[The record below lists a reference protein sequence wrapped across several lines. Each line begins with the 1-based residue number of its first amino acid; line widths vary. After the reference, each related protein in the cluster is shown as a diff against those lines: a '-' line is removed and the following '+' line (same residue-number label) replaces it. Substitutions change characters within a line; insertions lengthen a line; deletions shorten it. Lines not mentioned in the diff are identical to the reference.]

1 MQAPAVF
8 HLTEKFRSP
17 PVFRH
22 GRGRNL
28 KFLPSSRMRMNALKR
43 SFLFFL
49 LFCLQV
55 SKFLSICTNSFFF
68 LLLLFQRIYLTG
80 GFSSLF
86 LFFCRSFLS
95 FFRICSFCCVHFRC
109 PRLTHA
115 ASGMRIWYDGGM
127 TVHAGT
133 HASCRV
139 PPNRK
144 NPPPFFRHG
153 IRNSS
158 FLVLFFFSFP
168 KFLST
173 RTSSFFFFSLLRI

>member
-1 MQAPAVF
+1 MVVF
-8 HLTEKFRSP
+8 HLTGKSRSP
-17 PVFRH
+17 PFFRH
-22 GRGRNL
+22 GRKRIP

-43 SFLFFL
+43 SFLFSF
-49 LFCLQV
+49 LFCFQV

-127 TVHAGT
+127 TVHTGT

-144 NPPPFFRHG
+144 IPPPFFRHG

-158 FLVLFFFSFP
+158 FLVFLFFFSFP